1 MNYRNT
7 ILIVDDEEDMLETC
21 KIILE
26 PLEFE
31 VFTTTSPQRALE
43 YLKSKNID
51 ILVTDLRMPEMNGLE
66 LIERA
71 KRLSPDTEILV
82 FTAYASIETAVE
94 AIKRGAF
101 NYIQK
106 PFPKEQ
112 FIELIKRALETKN
125 IYTEYNRLKD
135 SLRATVFNEIIY
147 SSRTM
152 ENVVNLAL
160 KASASDANVL
170 ITGESGTGKEM
181 VAKFIHQKSKR
192 KNEAFVVVD
201 MNTINESIAE
211 SELFGYK
218 KGAFTG
224 ALENRQG
231 LIEYAN
237 RGTLFIDE
245 IGDITKT
252 LQSKLLRVIEEKKFR
267 KVGGGDEVFVDVR
280 IISATNKDI
289 PSMIKKGEFREDLYY
304 RLNVIHLH
312 IPPLRDRK
320 EDIPPLIDFL
330 INGFNK
336 IYGKS
341 IKKLNQPALLKLLA
355 YSWPGNVRELKN
367 VLERAV
373 VLTNND
379 IINEEDIILE
389 DSRTSLS
396 SGENQQ
402 TFDRKQFLKNMDK
415 EYLWQLVQKHNGNIS
430 AAAREAGVDRSTI
443 YRVLKKAGS

>member
-1 MNYRNT
+1 MKHRNT

-21 KIILE
+21 RMVLE
-26 PLEFE
+26 PFEFE
-31 VFTTTSPQRALE
+31 VWTTTSPLKALE

-51 ILVTDLRMPEMNGLE
+51 VLITDLRMPEMDGLN
-66 LIERA
+66 LIKRA
-71 KRLSPDTEILV
+71 KALSPDTEILV

-94 AIKRGAF
+94 AIKLGAF

-106 PFPKEQ
+106 PFSKEQ
-112 FIELIKRALETKN
+112 FIELIKRALETRN
-125 IYTEYNRLKD
+125 IYSEYNRLKETFR
-135 SLRATVFNEIIY
+135 STLFSEVIY
-147 SSRTM
+147 SSISM
-152 ENVVNLAL
+152 ESVVNLAL
-160 KASASDANVL
+160 KAAQSDANVL

-181 VAKFIHQKSKR
+181 VAKFIHQRSMR
-192 KNEAFVVVD
+192 KNNSFVVVD
-201 MNTINESIAE
+201 VNTINESIAE

-252 LQSKLLRVIEEKKFR
+252 LQSKLLRVIEEKRFR
-267 KVGGGDEVFVDVR
+267 RVGDLDEISLDLR

-304 RLNVIHLH
+304 RLNIIHIH
-312 IPPLRDRK
+312 IPPLRERK
-320 EDIPPLIDFL
+320 EDIPSLADFF
-330 INGFNK
+330 IKGFNK
-336 IYGKS
+336 IYGKY
-341 IKKLNQPALLKLLA
+341 IKKLDEPALLKLQN

-367 VLERAV
+367 ALERAV
-373 VLTNND
+373 MLTD
-379 IINEEDIILE
+379 GDTISDDDIILE
-389 DSRTSLS
+389 GSENSLQSNGTS
-396 SGENQQ
+396 G
-402 TFDRKQFLKNMDK
+402 RKEFLKNMDRK
-415 EYLWQLVQKHNGNIS
+415 YIWQLVQKHNGNIS

-443 YRVLKKAGS
+443 YRILKRAGL

>member
-21 KIILE
+21 RMVLE
-26 PLEFE
+26 PLEVE
-31 VFTTTSPQRALE
+31 VVSTTSPLKALE
-43 YLKSKNID
+43 YLKSKSID
-51 ILVTDLRMPEMNGLE
+51 VLVTDLRMPEMNGIK

-71 KRLSPDTEILV
+71 KTLSPDTEILV

-106 PFPKEQ
+106 PFSKEQ

-147 SSRTM
+147 ASMVM

-160 KASASDANVL
+160 KSSGSDANVL

-181 VAKFIHQKSKR
+181 FAKFIHQRSKR

-224 ALENRQG
+224 ALENRHG
-231 LIEYAN
+231 LMEYAN

-252 LQSKLLRVIEEKKFR
+252 LQSKLLRLIEEKNS
-267 KVGGGDEVFVDVR
+267 E
-280 IISATNKDI
+280 
-289 PSMIKKGEFREDLYY
+289 
-304 RLNVIHLH
+304 
-312 IPPLRDRK
+312 
-320 EDIPPLIDFL
+320 
-330 INGFNK
+330 
-336 IYGKS
+336 KS
-341 IKKLNQPALLKLLA
+341 GVEMKC
-355 YSWPGNVRELKN
+355 
-367 VLERAV
+367 
-373 VLTNND
+373 
-379 IINEEDIILE
+379 
-389 DSRTSLS
+389 
-396 SGENQQ
+396 
-402 TFDRKQFLKNMDK
+402 
-415 EYLWQLVQKHNGNIS
+415 YLM
-430 AAAREAGVDRSTI
+430 
-443 YRVLKKAGS
+443 